1 MLRRR
6 FPEIVLLWS
15 AVSFFVLLLELLL
28 TNHTEELQL
37 VGAIAALAGTI
48 AALAGLGAPTLRLAA
63 LVLLSLV
70 ALAGAAGTL
79 VHWREGGEEKAE
91 YAYEYD
97 EDEAYEE
104 GEGAPPPLAPLG
116 LSGTALLAGLAILAR
131 DGRPTPPSRG

>member
-1 MLRRR
+1 METLRRR
-6 FPEIVLLWS
+6 FPEIVLVWS

-28 TNHTEELQL
+28 TGHTEELQI
-37 VGAIAALAGTI
+37 VGVIAALAGV
-48 AALAGLGAPTLRLAA
+48 LAA
-63 LVLLSLV
+63 LLGLGSPLLRRAALVVLSLV

-79 VHWREGGEEKAE
+79 VHLREGAEEKAE

-116 LSGTALLAGLAILAR
+116 LAGTALLAGLAILVR
-131 DGRPTPPSRG
+131 DR

>member
-1 MLRRR
+1 METLKKR
-6 FPEIVLLWS
+6 FPEVVLLWS

-37 VGAIAALAGTI
+37 VGVIAALAGTI
-48 AALAGLGAPTLRLAA
+48 AAIAGLGSPALRRAA
-63 LVLLSLV
+63 LVVLFLV
-70 ALAGAAGTL
+70 ALAGVAGTL
-79 VHWREGGEEKAE
+79 VHWREGAEEKAE

-116 LSGTALLAGLAILAR
+116 LAGTALLAGLAILVR
-131 DGRPTPPSRG
+131 DR

>member
-6 FPEIVLLWS
+6 FPEIVLIWS

-28 TNHTEELQL
+28 TGHTEELQL
-37 VGAIAALAGTI
+37 VGVIAALAGVL
-48 AALAGLGAPTLRLAA
+48 AALAGLGSPALRRAA
-63 LVLLSLV
+63 LVVLSLV
-70 ALAGAAGTL
+70 ALAGVAGTL
-79 VHWREGGEEKAE
+79 VHLREGAEEKAE

-116 LSGTALLAGLAILAR
+116 LAGTALLTGLAILVR
-131 DGRPTPPSRG
+131 DR

>member
-1 MLRRR
+1 METLKKR

-15 AVSFFVLLLELLL
+15 AASFFVLLLELLL
-28 TNHTEELQL
+28 TNHTEELQI
-37 VGAIAALAGTI
+37 VGVAAALAGTV
-48 AALAGLGAPTLRLAA
+48 AALAGLGPSALRWAA
-63 LVLLSLV
+63 LVVLVFV

-79 VHWREGGEEKAE
+79 VHWREGAEERAE

-97 EDEAYEE
+97 EDEVYEE

-131 DGRPTPPSRG
+131 DR